1 MTNKCMNKAN
11 EDSKRTGYRFWQ
23 ICILIQA
30 ESRSEEHSSIEKSTV
45 AISAYI
51 LKNENI
57 KLPPHS

>member
-1 MTNKCMNKAN
+1 MNKAN

-45 AISAYI
+45 AIIAYI

>member
-1 MTNKCMNKAN
+1 MTKKRVNKVN
-11 EDSKRTGYRFWQ
+11 EDSKLTVYRFWQ

-30 ESRSEEHSSIEKSTV
+30 ESRSEEHKSVEKSTV
-45 AISAYI
+45 AIIAYV